1 MMCCSF
7 YAYYAVRQKSPAYCH
22 HHGVPLF
29 LEEPLSHRSLSRDTM
44 NRSKLTITIM
54 TFWGVKKHTRI
65 GFNIITRNLHVI
77 SSLSASHLTHGAL
90 YKQLNI

>member
-7 YAYYAVRQKSPAYCH
+7 YAYYVVRQKSPAYCH

-29 LEEPLSHRSLSRDTM
+29 LEEPLSHRSLSRDTL

-54 TFWGVKKHTRI
+54 TFF
-65 GFNIITRNLHVI
+65 GFKNTPELGLRL
-77 SSLSASHLTHGAL
+77 
-90 YKQLNI
+90 